1 MSGDERRKMFEN
13 LTAGQRRQL
22 MQQAQQAR
30 EADAREARLDP
41 ARPKEAF
48 VFTYTE
54 AGTLTLKPIMIG
66 LSSWEYTEIVAGLAE
81 GDEVVQVPLALVQQ
95 RELLERIR
103 SRASLASASRG
114 N

>member
-1 MSGDERRKMFEN
+1 LFQN
-13 LTAGQRRQL
+13 LTAGQRQQL

-30 EADAREARLDP
+30 EGEARAARLDP

-48 VFTYTE
+48 VFVYTE
-54 AGTLTLKPIMIG
+54 DGALTIRPVMIG
-66 LSSWEYTEIVAGLAE
+66 LSSWEYTEIVAGLSE

-103 SRASLASASRG
+103 SRTAIPGVSRG
-114 N
+114 